1 MQIIEGMLREGVK
14 RKEIRPVDTW
24 QVTTFLWGM
33 MDSLLLLEERQNLAF
48 MNTLFEKVLE
58 QALQIIGQGL
68 ANPS

>member
-1 MQIIEGMLREGVK
+1 MLREGVK